1 MAHIYILHT
10 YGIPDGNIWNY
21 YRRFIL
27 DRILAKIRF
36 DIFEDDKNLFKMNKN
51 LRIMI

>member
-1 MAHIYILHT
+1 MKNSSLVDTRDQLTYKKGIAHIYILHT

-27 DRILAKIRF
+27 DRIS
-36 DIFEDDKNLFKMNKN
+36 EDQ
-51 LRIMI
+51 I